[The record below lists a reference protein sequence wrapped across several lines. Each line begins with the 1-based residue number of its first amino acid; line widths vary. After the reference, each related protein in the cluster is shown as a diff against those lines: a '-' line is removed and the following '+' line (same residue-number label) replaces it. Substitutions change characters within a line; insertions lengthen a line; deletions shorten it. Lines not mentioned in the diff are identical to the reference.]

1 MYNPNEKGDK
11 KMIHGTPITICIHTM
26 VLQVKKLM
34 IITALCLTATFIMA
48 SETLNA
54 GESSVWN
61 KGIID
66 ELTQYYLARA
76 SVEKQYGML
85 VDYQADKA
93 VLDFLTTRKTQLQS
107 LLKAKGRSM
116 ELEDANK
123 ATLEYF
129 RDCAK
134 GRTAGT
140 AADRVCDKRYIDI
153 RTGHLYVKNSEGN
166 YDEFTRKGAFFK
178 TVPADLPLLLK
189 GKSVYP
195 VSNKNYLL
203 YSKKRHLPNSRVKV
217 LSAMAP
223 HPKGW
228 SLETILV
235 DLNFIATEY
244 NGKITRGGAEN
255 TTLFQRP

>member
-1 MYNPNEKGDK
+1 MA
-11 KMIHGTPITICIHTM
+11 
-26 VLQVKKLM
+26 LQVKKLM
-34 IITALCLTATFIMA
+34 IITALCLTATFTMA
-48 SETLNA
+48 PEHLNA
-54 GESSVWN
+54 GESTVWN

-85 VDYQADKA
+85 SDYQADKA
-93 VLDFLTTRKTQLQS
+93 MHDFLTTRKTQLQS
-107 LLKAKGRSM
+107 VLKTKGRSM

-129 RDCAK
+129 RDCSK
-134 GRTAGT
+134 GRASGT
-140 AADRVCDKRYIDI
+140 AADRVCDERYVDI

-189 GKSVYP
+189 GKSVYS

-203 YSKKRHLPNSRVKV
+203 YSQKGRLPDSRVKV
-217 LSAMAP
+217 LPAMAP

-235 DLNFIATEY
+235 GLNFNATEY
-244 NGKITRGGAEN
+244 NGKITQGGIEN
-255 TTLFQRP
+255 QTLFQHP